1 MALTPDPL
9 TGILP
14 YKTVIYS
21 CPKKSGKTEVGAL
34 IAAWFATCISP
45 DGDECLVIA
54 TNLDQAV
61 DRVFRGV
68 TDCFMRNPVL
78 RQGSVIQA
86 RGIQTPRNVQI
97 KAIPGSYAGA
107 AGANMG
113 LTTWD
118 ELWGLLTESQRRL
131 YEELTPVPTR
141 LNSIRLITTYAGIV
155 GESEL
160 LEDLYERGM
169 AGQCLDEDLN
179 IWVNKQASVF
189 MYWDHLPR
197 MPWQTE
203 QYYMEALNEP
213 GFRKTAFDRIH
224 RNMWVLGEES
234 FPLDDFKSCIQPDGW
249 SMFEANKP
257 NKKTV
262 LAVGVDAS
270 ENKDRAAITTVF
282 RVGDKMYLGP
292 RRWWQPSKEHPL
304 DLENTME
311 AYLLELN
318 NNFTI
323 SKVFYDKYQFMRS
336 AQTLEKKGLPMELYQ
351 QTNQNMGIACGLFTD
366 LMRYQ
371 KLVLYDDPALLAEA
385 SMASLKALPSG
396 RGHVIVKDNRKKKI
410 DSLIALAM
418 ALVAGQYIPES
429 NRDFTDSFMF
439 LS

>member
-1 MALTPDPL
+1 
-9 TGILP
+9 
-14 YKTVIYS
+14 
-21 CPKKSGKTEVGAL
+21 
-34 IAAWFATCISP
+34 
-45 DGDECLVIA
+45 
-54 TNLDQAV
+54 
-61 DRVFRGV
+61 
-68 TDCFMRNPVL
+68 
-78 RQGSVIQA
+78 
-86 RGIQTPRNVQI
+86 
-97 KAIPGSYAGA
+97 
-107 AGANMG
+107 MG